1 MTDVY
6 MNTCSFT
13 FGFLHSYEEYVL
25 INTLPAVQSY
35 KTGLWISFVDRLMG
49 EMDTAETSELNG
61 YWLWFGRSIMPEVYC
76 IFRTIMH
83 T

>member
-6 MNTCSFT
+6 MNTGLFT

-35 KTGLWISFVDRLMG
+35 KTGL
-49 EMDTAETSELNG
+49 
-61 YWLWFGRSIMPEVYC
+61 
-76 IFRTIMH
+76 
-83 T
+83 